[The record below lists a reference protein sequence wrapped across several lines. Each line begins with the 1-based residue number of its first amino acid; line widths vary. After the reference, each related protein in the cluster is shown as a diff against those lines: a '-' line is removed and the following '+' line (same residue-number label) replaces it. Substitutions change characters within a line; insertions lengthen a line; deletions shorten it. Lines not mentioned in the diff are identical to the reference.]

1 MASAKSPPISPSM
14 SPKKGRAFGFTC
26 RMRRSEST
34 RYTPTGAASNSA
46 EALRFIEALRPDVTL
61 VDIDLGAESGFAVA
75 EQLHHAPPAT
85 SLPVI
90 MISTHD
96 EQDFADMITASPAL
110 GFVPKSALTADAI
123 RNLVESSARVEEGD
137 HC

>member
-1 MASAKSPPISPSM
+1 MRCVIIDDSADFVDAARGLLERQGI
-14 SPKKGRAFGFTC
+14 TVV
-26 RMRRSEST
+26 
-34 RYTPTGAASNSA
+34 GAASNSA

-123 RNLVESSARVEEGD
+123 RNLVDSSARVEKGD
-137 HC
+137 HG

>member
-1 MASAKSPPISPSM
+1 MRCVNIDDRVEFGDAAR
-14 SPKKGRAFGFTC
+14 GRLERHGITVV
-26 RMRRSEST
+26 
-34 RYTPTGAASNSA
+34 GAASNSA

-75 EQLHHAPPAT
+75 EQLHQAPPAT
-85 SLPVI
+85 SLPVV

-123 RNLVESSARVEEGD
+123 RNLVDSSASRKAITANTLR
-137 HC
+137 